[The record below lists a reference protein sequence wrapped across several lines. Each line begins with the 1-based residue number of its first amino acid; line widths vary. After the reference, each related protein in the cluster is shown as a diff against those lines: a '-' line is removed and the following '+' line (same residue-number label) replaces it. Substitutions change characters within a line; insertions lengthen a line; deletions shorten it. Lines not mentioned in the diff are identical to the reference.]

1 MVHKKYLKIKGKTYG
16 PYYYESYREN
26 GKIKKRYIRAPGQK
40 ERRRVKN
47 KLIKKEKK
55 FITLYILIA
64 SILLFTTV
72 AYYIAPTYIFEGK
85 ISSKPEL
92 FMSPLGASYGGTG
105 SVNLS
110 IWDDMDDGMIK
121 RSGNN
126 VNFYTNYTDVLGNQ
140 IDDSGGNCQIRYN
153 IGQGFGSFEDMSYS
167 SPILLWGANRTF
179 NYIGE
184 HVFEVECTSSFGGIT
199 LNNTFFI
206 TNTPPIFHT
215 YGAVT
220 NGKED
225 TPIIYNFSANATEID
240 ANDLLNFAIQ
250 VINGPLGNVSASLYP
265 WISIDSQIG
274 VMAINATKDNETGDF
289 VISIW
294 VSDILGEGEGRQFTF
309 NVLPVND
316 APVFANLENKNLNMS
331 ELFDYGIIARDEE
344 NNFPLHFNISF
355 LSCETAQWST
365 RGNTNCELFNSAQYI
380 INESNGTIINISFTP
395 SKNDVGDYTINFSV
409 MDTNNLVLP
418 YNAFTSVIVNFSVI
432 NTNDPPYFTY
442 MCDNERTAT
451 EDSAFICYINASDGD
466 EINNLTFISDNK
478 WFLDLNAASV
488 NITTGFKGSIKVGFV
503 PTDENVGNWAINI
516 TVRDTGSPIRANS
529 TIINFS
535 VENINDS
542 VNLGRIE
549 NITAFT
555 SNTYYAIYI
564 NATDD
569 DLLIP
574 YKGVYNELL
583 SFSSDNSCV
592 GVTSQGVISGTNK
605 TAVLIDFN
613 PNCLGGGNY
622 NVTISTNDLSGN
634 TDKESFIITVEGNSP
649 PVWNSPEIIHKFFE
663 NSPFYLNFS
672 ENASDADGDSI
683 TFFYEED
690 GEFPSFS
697 LDEETGVIDFAPVD
711 GDIGQH
717 ILNISAF
724 DGKTRVHLI
733 FNFTVINFN
742 DAPVIELP
750 LNGNGISINSTTLY
764 MNTSEDMEVLMGLFV
779 RDEDFKIPFLQR
791 DFYDES
797 LSIDLNFSGPNENL
811 FSFGEPAFLAAD
823 RLLYSANF
831 TPRKSD
837 VGLYNITLNVSDAS
851 GASSFIEFNLN
862 ILEINHPPIF
872 TNLANQSAFINGELY
887 YDINAIDLEEGNDT
901 EGTLTYSYRFLNGTD
916 FINHDEN
923 IFNTKTGVLNATFD
937 FLTEGAKYYLS
948 VTVNDSTGLQNTGY
962 FWIFVYDS
970 PYILAPPS
978 GYIFNLKENNQ
989 SNLTFRANHTIGN
1002 ELNYKFYIGGEM
1014 RHDENYSGDGSIIR
1028 WQFTPTFND
1037 ETYGLFGNLTLMV
1050 SVPVFQ
1056 HLNASL
1062 TWSMNIT
1069 HTSAPMQFIK
1079 DVGDKQGNYG
1089 KEMIINLSEH
1099 FYDADSFDPHYN
1111 ESLRFIIKSSAP
1123 ISSITYN
1130 VNNWI
1135 LSLSASTALV
1145 EILNIT
1151 GSDLDGNGKALTNA
1165 TSNNFKIEFTE
1176 PTEVQVPMPVPVPV
1190 SGGGGGGTTE
1200 KLISLKIIMPD
1211 AVSLK
1216 KGEKIML
1223 PVSVINDGSVI
1234 LNGIDLSGLM
1244 AKDGLIREDFK
1255 VAFSK
1260 SFFSTLKPGAHENLT
1275 LSVNTTLDEPGLYE
1289 LTVNGKVQSP
1299 KYLDWGKIYIKV
1311 QEGSTL
1317 IERLVFTEEFI
1328 VENPECIELKEL
1340 VDESREYLLLG
1351 NVGEA
1356 EDKLNE
1362 AVNSCKEAISQESL
1376 ISPNRIKIKLQ
1387 DEIFIYLLIA
1397 TIIAIVF
1404 GISYYTYQRIMF
1416 KRVMAGVEKMSSNIG
1431 PSESFS

>member
-1 MVHKKYLKIKGKTYG
+1 MHKKYLKIKGKTYG

-26 GKIKKRYIRAPGQK
+26 GKIKKRYIKIPEKK
-40 ERRRVKN
+40 ERRVKDIRMKGISKN
-47 KLIKKEKK
+47 AVM
-55 FITLYILIA
+55 LYSLFVLVLLIA
-64 SILLFTTV
+64 TI
-72 AYYIAPTYIFEGK
+72 AYYSLPREVFEGK
-85 ISSKPEL
+85 VFFKPRL
-92 FMSPLGASYGGTG
+92 FFSPLGASYGGTG

-110 IWDDMDDGMIK
+110 IWDDMDEGMIK
-121 RSGNN
+121 RSGND
-126 VNFYTNYTDVLGNQ
+126 VNFYANYTDASGN
-140 IDDSGGNCQIRYN
+140 IINNFNGGNCAIRYN
-153 IGQGFGSFEDMSYS
+153 FGQGFGSFENMNYS
-167 SPILLWGANRTF
+167 SVILLWKANRTF
-179 NYIGE
+179 NYIGG

-206 TNTPPIFHT
+206 ANTKPDFHT
-215 YGAVT
+215 WGTIT

-225 TPIIYNFSANATEID
+225 SLITYNFSANVTEID
-240 ANDLLNFAIQ
+240 ANDLLNFAIEA
-250 VINGPLGNVSASLYP
+250 INNMSSFLYP
-265 WISIDSQIG
+265 WISIDSQTG
-274 VMAINATKDNETGDF
+274 VMTISSTKDSETGNF
-289 VISIW
+289 IISIF
-294 VSDILGEGEGRQFTF
+294 VSDILGTGVSEQFTF
-309 NVLPVND
+309 NVGAVND
-316 APVFANLENKNLNMS
+316 APAFVNLENKSFNMS
-331 ELFDYGIIARDEE
+331 DLFEYGIIARDDED
-344 NNFPLHFNISF
+344 NFPLVFNITF
-355 LSCETAQWST
+355 LSCDTAQWST
-365 RGNTNCELFNSAQYI
+365 RGNTSCELFNSTQYV
-380 INESNGTIINISFTP
+380 INESNGAIINISFTP
-395 SKNDVGDYTINFSV
+395 SKNDVGDYIINFNV
-409 MDTNNLVLP
+409 RDTNNLVLP
-418 YNAFTSVIVNFSVI
+418 YNASTSRIVNFSVL
-432 NTNDPPYFTY
+432 NTNDLPYLTY
-442 MCDNERTAT
+442 ACDNEQKAT
-451 EDSAFICYINASDGD
+451 EDTAFICYINASDGD
-466 EINNLTFISDNK
+466 EINNLTFISDKK
-478 WFLDLNAASV
+478 WFLNLKTASV
-488 NITTGFKGSIKVGFV
+488 NITTSFKGSINVSFV
-503 PTDENVGNWAINI
+503 PTDESVGNWAINI
-516 TVRDTGSPIRANS
+516 TVRDTGGPVRASS

-535 VENINDS
+535 VENVNDS
-542 VNLGRIE
+542 VNLGKIE

-555 SNTYYAIYI
+555 SNTYYVIYI

-574 YKGVYNELL
+574 DKSVYNEAL
-583 SFSSDNSCV
+583 SFSSDNLCV
-592 GVTSQGVISGTNK
+592 GAASLGVISGTNK
-605 TAVLIDFN
+605 TAALIDFN
-613 PNCLGGGNY
+613 PNCFGGGNY
-622 NVTISTNDLSGN
+622 NVTINAIDLSGSI
-634 TDKESFIITVEGNSP
+634 DRESFIITVEGNNL
-649 PVWNSPEIIHKFFE
+649 PVWNSPETMHKFFE
-663 NSPFYLNFS
+663 NSTFYLNLS
-672 ENASDADGDSI
+672 ENVSDADGDSI
-683 TFFYEED
+683 AFSYGKD
-690 GEFPSFS
+690 GEFPSFY
-697 LDEETGVIDFAPVD
+697 LDNKTGVINFIPADEDV
-711 GDIGQH
+711 GQH

-724 DGKTRVHLI
+724 DGKTRAYLI
-733 FNFTVINFN
+733 FNFTVINVN

-750 LNGNGISINSTTLY
+750 LNGNGISINSTTLE
-764 MNTSEDMEVLMGLFV
+764 MNTSEDMEAEIFLIV
-779 RDEDFKIPFLQR
+779 RDGDFKIPFLQR

-797 LSIDLNFSGPNENL
+797 LGISLNFSGNNRNL
-811 FSFGEPAFLAAD
+811 FGFGEPAFLAAD

-837 VGLYNITLNVSDAS
+837 VGLYNISLNVSDAS

-862 ILEINHPPIF
+862 IFEINHPPIF

-887 YDINAIDLEEGNDT
+887 YDINAMDLEEGDDT
-901 EGTLTYSYRFLNGTD
+901 GGTLTYSYRFLNGTD
-916 FINHDEN
+916 FINNNEN
-923 IFNTKTGVLNATFD
+923 VFNTKTGVLNVTFGG
-937 FLTEGAKYYLS
+937 TEGTTYYLS
-948 VTVNDSTGLQNTGY
+948 VTVNDSIGLQNTGY

-978 GYIFNLKENNQ
+978 GYVFNLKENNQ

-1176 PTEVQVPMPVPVPV
+1176 PTEVQVPLPVPVP
-1190 SGGGGGGTTE
+1190 SGGGGGSSTE
-1200 KLISLKIIMPD
+1200 KLILLKIIMPD
-1211 AVSLK
+1211 VISLK

-1223 PVSVINDGSVI
+1223 PVSVINDGSVT
-1234 LNGIDLSGLM
+1234 LNSVDLSGLM
-1244 AKDGLIREDFK
+1244 AKDGAIRDDFK
-1255 VAFSK
+1255 VDFSK

-1275 LSVNTTLDEPGLYE
+1275 LSVNTPLDEPGLYE
-1289 LTVNGKVQSP
+1289 LTVNGKVQNP